1 MTDQDQPGGFDMGA
15 LLEAAQNMQQQLAE
29 AQAAAAETEVEG
41 QSGGGVVKVR
51 VTGGMEFRGVS
62 IAAEAVD
69 PDDVAMLE
77 DLVLAALH
85 DAVAKAN
92 EVNQSA
98 LGGVAGGLG
107 GLGGLLGPGA

>member
-51 VTGGMEFRGVS
+51 VTGGMEFRAVS